1 VSLLSK
7 SDILLPFLGVT
18 FSYFVAKTDYLFCS
32 LLNFNSL
39 FKEKIMY
46 QILSNFLSCFM
57 TSILACFMQCFGGSF
72 RSKFRRNGFTLV
84 ELLVVIAI
92 IGVLIALL
100 LPAVQAAREAA
111 RRSQCTNNL
120 KQLGIGIHNYHDT
133 YHALPAICNGTYG
146 PTPYH
151 KTWWSGLVGILPF
164 IEQNSIYEEYR
175 SKVIGG
181 GDWHIEFYSTVTD
194 NPTTKNIMTFYCPSN
209 GVTSSKPAN
218 HTAGTN
224 YRFCLGD
231 NPSGWDGTGNPVA
244 TSCRGGRGPFGN
256 AQQNLNLAATTD
268 GTSNTLMFGECCLV
282 QGGHP
287 AGTVYTATSK
297 MVKVA
302 TYQSA
307 TASDIGFTGS
317 APAYLSDRTKVLG
330 LAKGAEYDTS
340 VITLTSLRTIYGWIY
355 VAGCPWYATFATT
368 LPPNTPSVVYTGTY
382 NVMISATSYHSGGV
396 NVSLVDGSVRFVS
409 DTVDSGPATNKKFDT
424 TDGNVSGA
432 SPFGIWGAYGSRD
445 GNESTS
451 F

>member
-1 VSLLSK
+1 M
-7 SDILLPFLGVT
+7 
-18 FSYFVAKTDYLFCS
+18 
-32 LLNFNSL
+32 
-39 FKEKIMY
+39 KI
-46 QILSNFLSCFM
+46 
-57 TSILACFMQCFGGSF
+57 
-72 RSKFRRNGFTLV
+72 RKFRGFTLV

-133 YHALPAICNGTYG
+133 HNALPAICNGTYG
-146 PTPYH
+146 PTPDR
-151 KTWWSGLVGILPF
+151 KTWWSGFVGILPF

-181 GDWHIEFYSTVTD
+181 VDWHNEFYSTVTD

-209 GVTSSKPAN
+209 GVTGSKPAN

-231 NPSGWDGTGNPVA
+231 NPSGWDGTGSPTA
-244 TSCRGGRGPFGN
+244 TACRGGRSPFGN
-256 AQQNLNLAATTD
+256 SQQNLNLSATTD
-268 GTSNTLMFGECCLV
+268 GTSNTLMFGERCLV

-287 AGTVYTATSK
+287 PGTVYTATSK

-302 TYQSA
+302 TYAPGS
-307 TASDIGFTGS
+307 TSGIGFTGS
-317 APAYLSDRTKVLG
+317 APAYLSDRTAVLG

-340 VITLTSLRTIYGWIY
+340 VITLTSLRTCYGWNY
-355 VAGCPWYATFATT
+355 VCGQPCRTAFTTT
-368 LPPNTPSVVYTGTY
+368 LPPNTPSVLYNAGTY
-382 NVMISATSYHSGGV
+382 NSMISVTSYHSGGV
-396 NVSLVDGSVRFVS
+396 NVSLMDGSVRFVS
-409 DTVDSGPATNKKFDT
+409 ETIDSGPAANKKFDT

-445 GNESTS
+445 GNESAS